1 MIFCCMALPTFRH
14 ALFPPLYWQLR
25 LLTFCSLRFCVVWQL
40 VHKTE
45 ALSISIFLHAFAC
58 LQQCTFWGVPSGSN
72 QDWIAKCIFLG
83 SHRVYSFREKSFWGI
98 QGAIG
103 SSGPCKYS
111 FLRVCST
118 MTCLS
123 HGCAPHN
130 PAYIFDRCIASL
142 LFSKFLVKF
151 FLILILA
158 MFFRTVQVS
167 PLTSVD
173 SFLFRKTSF
182 LMTRFFFSFFFRK
195 KCTFFLS
202 AFF

>member
-1 MIFCCMALPTFRH
+1 MIFCCVVLPTFRH

-25 LLTFCSLRFCVVWQL
+25 LLTFCSLCFCVVWQL

-83 SHRVYSFREKSFWGI
+83 WHRVYSFREKSFWGI

-151 FLILILA
+151 FLTY
-158 MFFRTVQVS
+158 FGDVFRTVQVS

-173 SFLFRKTSF
+173 SFLFRKT
-182 LMTRFFFSFFFRK
+182 
-195 KCTFFLS
+195 
-202 AFF
+202 

>member
-1 MIFCCMALPTFRH
+1 MPN
-14 ALFPPLYWQLR
+14 
-25 LLTFCSLRFCVVWQL
+25 
-40 VHKTE
+40 
-45 ALSISIFLHAFAC
+45 
-58 LQQCTFWGVPSGSN
+58 GSN

-83 SHRVYSFREKSFWGI
+83 WHRVYSFREKSFWGI

-151 FLILILA
+151 FLILIFGDVFSNNA
-158 MFFRTVQVS
+158 S

-182 LMTRFFFSFFFRK
+182 EELCWSGRFHLTGLLLFYFVCFF
-195 KCTFFLS
+195 
-202 AFF
+202 

>member
-1 MIFCCMALPTFRH
+1 M
-14 ALFPPLYWQLR
+14 
-25 LLTFCSLRFCVVWQL
+25 
-40 VHKTE
+40 
-45 ALSISIFLHAFAC
+45 
-58 LQQCTFWGVPSGSN
+58 
-72 QDWIAKCIFLG
+72 
-83 SHRVYSFREKSFWGI
+83 YSFREKSFWGI

-158 MFFRTVQVS
+158 MFFRT
-167 PLTSVD
+167 
-173 SFLFRKTSF
+173 
-182 LMTRFFFSFFFRK
+182 SFFFLKNCGK
-195 KCTFFLS
+195 KKKKRTTS
-202 AFF
+202 